1 VPASRLSLLPVASAS
16 GMEFAS
22 FRHRMTTEQSAPMNR
37 VLPGRLAPWSSTTL
51 EPVVTVMPDKAPAAR
66 VAR

>member
-1 VPASRLSLLPVASAS
+1 
-16 GMEFAS
+16 MEFAS
-22 FRHRMTTEQSAPMNR
+22 FRHRITTEQSAPMNR